1 MSGETLGA
9 KVHAA
14 RIAARVAAVAVWS
27 AQRLGRGLAWI
38 GAGTWRR
45 RGAVV
50 AVLARAA
57 WWGALVAWWSAAVSV
72 LGGGLLDLD
81 RALLSCIAGAIACAV
96 VVASSRASRLRWLG
110 GALGSLHG
118 ASAVVLWFVANA
130 A

>member
-9 KVHAA
+9 KGHAA
-14 RIAARVAAVAVWS
+14 RIAARVVAIAGWS
-27 AQRLGRGLAWI
+27 AQWIGRGLAWT
-38 GAGTWRR
+38 GRATWRR
-45 RGAVV
+45 REAVV
-50 AVLARAA
+50 AVVARAA

-81 RALLSCIAGAIACAV
+81 RARLLCVGGAIACAV
-96 VVASSRASRLRWLG
+96 VVASSRAARLRWLG

-118 ASAVVLWFVANA
+118 ASAVVLWFVGNA